1 MYSHLFSQFE
11 LRQYI
16 EQTCIITQ
24 THAGMH
30 THTHAHAHTRTHTH
44 AHARARTHAHTH
56 LNFFSLK
63 AEGLSPILLWNLTK
77 HLARGFRIGSGQRM
91 KITRNR

>member
-44 AHARARTHAHTH
+44 AHARARAHTH
-56 LNFFSLK
+56 
-63 AEGLSPILLWNLTK
+63 T
-77 HLARGFRIGSGQRM
+77 H
-91 KITRNR
+91 T